1 MNDDHRDL
9 SQALER
15 VYKYLLKILKKWKV
29 DLLPN
34 AVVTKAKTEDPAIVT
49 TYAGTPLHI
58 LLKNKSVHKDN
69 VLPVVTQIV
78 EVIRRLTEASLCH
91 CDLKADNIVVEFIGQ
106 SQRPKVTIIDL
117 GLMRKFGDKV
127 CMKPKKRRSVYIY
140 APELCDTKPVPVSP
154 ESQVYQVGRVMSSVL
169 EYLHASNQTLTNIS
183 RECLREEPKSRP
195 RIEKV
200 FRTCK
205 RVLKNNTLSATQT
218 RGGGE
223 GVGGRGGGGEGVYC
237 SN

>member
-1 MNDDHRDL
+1 MNDDHKDL

-15 VYKYLLKILKKWKV
+15 VYKYLLRILRKWKV

-34 AVVTKAKTEDPAIVT
+34 AVVTKAKTEGGFLGEGSYGKCYRLESVDDPAIIT

-58 LLKNKSVHKDN
+58 LLKNKTVNKDN

-140 APELCDTKPVPVSP
+140 APELCDVNPVAVSP
-154 ESQVYQVGRVMSSVL
+154 ESQVYQVGRVMASVL
-169 EYLHASNQTLTNIS
+169 EYLRASNHTLANIS
-183 RECLREEPKSRP
+183 RDCLREEPKSRP

-205 RVLKNNTLSATQT
+205 KVLKNA
-218 RGGGE
+218 
-223 GVGGRGGGGEGVYC
+223 
-237 SN
+237 